1 MLKCTAVR
9 KDILVCLLL
18 AVLTALVFYKSF
30 FNFFAQDDFIL
41 INHFSQNPF
50 WENLKN
56 VFGYPTVTH
65 WRPLH
70 NFYFLISGP
79 LFGKNY
85 FFYHLLTFGLH
96 IAGSFFVYKVV
107 MRILANEKAA
117 FIAGLLYALSPIHF
131 VSLTWTSGGATVIGF
146 FFFIT
151 SFYSYLCKR
160 KILSIVLF
168 VLSFLASEA
177 MVVGVLIFL
186 VWTMFNKKYFDKF
199 VLAAL
204 GLISLVFS
212 AVRITFL
219 NPGNISAS
227 YKLNFSSDD
236 LLALKYYL
244 ARIFGV
250 GEMANWQLKTLLI
263 IWVMGILIL
272 LVNYLRK
279 RRAFENI
286 AFGTFIILVGLFPFV
301 LIPEHLSGHYMNI
314 SVFGLSITIGILIS
328 KARDYLA
335 WAVVVFFM
343 LISLS
348 SVVTMGGNHWAVQRA
363 NLAKKYLDNIKSQ
376 HLPYGST
383 IIFDDNKISTSK
395 EAYIALG
402 TGEAVTF
409 WFNKQY
415 KSCFTFFENC
425 RR

>member
-1 MLKCTAVR
+1 MR
-9 KDILVCLLL
+9 KDIPVFLFL
-18 AVLTALVFYKSF
+18 AFFGTIVFYKSF
-30 FNFFAQDDFIL
+30 GNFFSQDDFIL
-41 INHFSQNPF
+41 ISHFSGNGF
-50 WENLKN
+50 LTNLTN
-56 VFGYPTVTH
+56 AFGQPTVTH

-70 NFYFLISGP
+70 GLYFLISGTV
-79 LFGKNY
+79 FGKNY

-107 MRILANEKAA
+107 MRISANEKAA
-117 FIAGLLYALSPIHF
+117 FCAALLYALSPIHF
-131 VSLTWTSGGATVIGF
+131 VSLTWISGGATVIGF

-160 KILSIVLF
+160 KILSIILF

-199 VLAAL
+199 VLVTI
-204 GLISLVFS
+204 GLISLVFGV
-212 AVRITFL
+212 VRITFL

-250 GEMANWQLKTLLI
+250 SEGANWQLKTLLI

-272 LVNYLRK
+272 LVNYLRG
-279 RRAFENI
+279 RRTFENI
-286 AFGTFIILVGLFPFV
+286 AFGVFIILVGLFPFV

-314 SVFGLSITIGILIS
+314 SVFGLSLTIGILIS

-335 WAVVVFFM
+335 WILVVIFA
-343 LISLS
+343 LISFS
-348 SVVTMGGNHWAVQRA
+348 SVITMGGNHWAVQRA
-363 NLAKKYLDNIKSQ
+363 NLAKKYLDNIESQ

-383 IIFDDNKISTSK
+383 IIFDEGKISTSK